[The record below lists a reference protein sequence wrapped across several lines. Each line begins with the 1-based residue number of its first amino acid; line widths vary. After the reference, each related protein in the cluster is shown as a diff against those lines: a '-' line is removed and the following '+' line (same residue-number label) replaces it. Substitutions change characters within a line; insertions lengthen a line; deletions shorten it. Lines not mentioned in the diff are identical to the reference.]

1 MSNEVLFTL
10 STMTDADIIAQANG
24 KEVLNAKDYNLKGRN
39 ADERAIS
46 GGLFDPAI
54 FGKVKV
60 CTCGFTRSKDST
72 SPPKVCPHC
81 KTIVFSNGEEWR
93 RNSAFFRLT
102 IPVIF
107 PYKIEKFWGV
117 LKKDG
122 LEPIKPENLRGNT
135 GTWQAKLM
143 LLWNTAYHVE
153 KTDEVKDQLL
163 KDSSGD
169 KYKLVKTEVND
180 YTPFQEIGLIGLYN
194 LQSYELIG
202 GGPIDFSQYLN
213 TVIPVTSTYFRD
225 EVPTKR
231 NGQTTLELGQRTILY
246 RAIIEYTKQMPTTIS
261 GFASSSIDMATIYHN
276 LNMLVANMMNS
287 SELLGGGK
295 FHTVRDNMRT
305 RVTRSGRANIVPAL
319 DLDMDHVYIPRS
331 LAYEALNG
339 DVINRLAEIM
349 DYSEAKEEVRNH
361 TERAEKVFRELVD
374 ESMVILL
381 RNPTL
386 HKYNLMAFHPVLT
399 DDPAIGI
406 PIRKSVA

>member
-1 MSNEVLFTL
+1 MGNDVMFTL
-10 STMTDADIIAQANG
+10 NTMTDADIIAQAGG
-24 KEVLNAKDYNLKGRN
+24 KEVLNAKDYNLKGKD
-39 ADERAIS
+39 ADGRPIS

-81 KTIVFSNGEEWR
+81 KTVVFSNGEEWR

-107 PYKIEKFWGV
+107 PYKVEKFWGV

-122 LEPIKPENLRGNT
+122 LEPVKPQNLQGTT
-135 GTWQAKLM
+135 GTWQSKLI

-163 KDSSGD
+163 KDSSGE
-169 KYKLVKTEVND
+169 KYKLVKTEVDD
-180 YTPFQEIGLIGLYN
+180 YTPYQEIGLIGLYN

-213 TVIPVTSTYFRD
+213 TVIPITSTYFRN
-225 EVPTKR
+225 EAPMKR
-231 NGQTTLELGQRTILY
+231 NGQSTLELGPRTIMY
-246 RAIIEYTKQMPTTIS
+246 RSIITYATQMSTMIS

-276 LNMLVANMMNS
+276 LNILVANMMNT

-295 FHTVRDNMRT
+295 YHTVRDNMRT
-305 RVTRSGRANIVPAL
+305 RVTRSGRANISPAL
-319 DLDMDHVYIPRS
+319 DIDMDHVKIPRS

-339 DVINRLAEIM
+339 DVINKLAEIM
-349 DYSEAKEEVRNH
+349 DYSEAKEEVRRH
-361 TERAEKVFRELVD
+361 TPRAEEAFRELVD
-374 ESMVILL
+374 QSMVILL
-381 RNPTL
+381 RNPTN
-386 HKYNLMAFHPVLT
+386 KMAM
-399 DDPAIGI
+399 
-406 PIRKSVA
+406 